1 LAGQRRGHALG
12 ILHSQRLDQEAGC
25 EGAVA
30 AAQACDGEFWVQE
43 IVEAS
48 IGILDSGF
56 GNSHVNQ
63 MLGALANAGL
73 VYKNRRGKYSF
84 AVL

>member
-1 LAGQRRGHALG
+1 MYVISTLPT
-12 ILHSQRLDQEAGC
+12 
-25 EGAVA
+25 
-30 AAQACDGEFWVQE
+30 CDGEFSVQE

-48 IGILDSGF
+48 AKVLDSGF

-73 VYKNRRGKYSF
+73 VYKNRRGKYFLRCSPY
-84 AVL
+84 VGIHSPTN